1 MNYLSQFLIILG
13 FTFTGEAL
21 QRIIPLPIPASVYG
35 LALLFLALC
44 LKLVKVDQV
53 KQTGAFLTSILPILF
68 VSPAVN
74 IVDDW
79 GLIRNDLLPIV
90 LIMMGSTLLGG
101 GEKGR
106 EMIYGHAQLMQDIRK
121 ASAGV
126 GNVTFNMTINAAE
139 GQDTDEL
146 AEIVTDKM
154 IAKMRRL
161 AVM

>member
-90 LIMMGSTLLGG
+90 LIMMGSTLLTFGISGRMAQWLLKKGG
-101 GEKGR
+101 DGK
-106 EMIYGHAQLMQDIRK
+106 
-121 ASAGV
+121 
-126 GNVTFNMTINAAE
+126 
-139 GQDTDEL
+139 
-146 AEIVTDKM
+146 
-154 IAKMRRL
+154 
-161 AVM
+161 